1 MDYGLILA
9 VVAIVVT
16 IVVAWYRSQGSTK
29 QRKLMEEQLQHQKEE
44 LRVLCELV
52 ESFNR
57 LTTSYDAELE
67 SMRTQ
72 LQLTSGDAGEA
83 GEPGDQVA
91 IAAEIELEREKQKA
105 EKKRQK
111 EEVKSIK
118 KMMKALEKEQRA
130 KEG

>member
-16 IVVAWYRSQGSTK
+16 IIVAVLRSQGSKK
-29 QRKLMEEQLQHQKEE
+29 QRILLEHQLAHQREE
-44 LRVLCELV
+44 LMVLRELV

-57 LTTSYDAELE
+57 LTASYDKELD

-72 LQLTSGDAGEA
+72 MLLTSG
-83 GEPGDQVA
+83 EPPKTNETKDEVSV
-91 IAAEIELEREKQKA
+91 AAEIEMEKEKQKA

-111 EEVKSIK
+111 DEAKHIK
-118 KMMKALEKEQRA
+118 KMMKALERKEQTND
-130 KEG
+130 

>member
-16 IVVAWYRSQGSTK
+16 IVVAVYRSQGSK
-29 QRKLMEEQLQHQKEE
+29 RQRQLLEMQLMHQREE
-44 LRVLCELV
+44 LGVLRELV

-57 LTTSYDAELE
+57 LTTSYDVELE

-72 LQLTSGDAGEA
+72 LQLTSGEPGET
-83 GEPGDQVA
+83 GEPKDQVTV
-91 IAAEIELEREKQKA
+91 AAEIELERERQKA

-111 EEVKSIK
+111 DEAKRIK
-118 KMMKALEKEQRA
+118 KMMKALEKGVNA
-130 KEG
+130 KED